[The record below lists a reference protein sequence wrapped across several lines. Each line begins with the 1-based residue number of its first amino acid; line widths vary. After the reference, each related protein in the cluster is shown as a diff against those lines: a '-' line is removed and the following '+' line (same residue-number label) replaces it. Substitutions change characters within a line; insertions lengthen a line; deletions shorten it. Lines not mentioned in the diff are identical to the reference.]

1 MLRFL
6 LKSSFFI
13 FRLLIVIAINFVLFL
28 MIPLTHS
35 LSEKI
40 KDKNNTSLR
49 EPIIIAEYIKPPP
62 REEKREYKPR
72 IRQINASVSNQF
84 SRQPISTKF
93 IPDLSVEQGSTDGV
107 AMSSG
112 ELEAVVFEEGE
123 VDQDAQPVNRT
134 PIPYPQRARE
144 LGIEGDLVLVLL
156 IDIDGKVISVEVISS
171 PDQIISRKATEIILS
186 SWQFKPARNQGI
198 PVKQRVKQKISFR
211 LDS

>member
-6 LKSSFFI
+6 LKSSLFI
-13 FRLLIVIAINFVLFL
+13 LRLLIVIAINFVLFL

-40 KDKNNTSLR
+40 KDKDNISLR
-49 EPIIIAEYIKPPP
+49 EPRIIAEYIKPPP
-62 REEKREYKPR
+62 KEEKREYKPR
-72 IRQINASVSNQF
+72 IRQIKASASNQF
-84 SRQPISTKF
+84 SKEPISLKF
-93 IPDLSVEQGSTDGV
+93 IPDLAVEQGSTDGV

-156 IDIDGKVISVEVISS
+156 IDIDGKVNSVEVISS

-186 SWQFKPARNQGI
+186 SWKFKPARNQGI